1 MKIKKH
7 IAEEIALSKENAH
20 SSLLI
25 DSKCLCE
32 LFIFV
37 IGVCV
42 NYSYS

>member
-25 DSKCLCE
+25 DSKYNDLMFWCLCE

-37 IGVCV
+37 IF
-42 NYSYS
+42 